1 MSALDSILGQVAQNV
16 DIRNLAAKVGLSPEQ
31 VESAVTALARSR
43 VAPGDTASGAA
54 AATGLPTGTLS
65 EIIGHIGGEGSLG
78 QFATLLQGQEG
89 LLGNVGG
96 MLDRDGDGNPLND
109 FGGLAQNFLGGN
121 RT

>member
-31 VESAVTALARSR
+31 VETAVTALARSH
-43 VAPGDTASGAA
+43 VAPGDTAGAA
-54 AATGLPTGTLS
+54 AAAKGLPAGTLN

-78 QFATLLQGQEG
+78 QFATLLQDQEG
-89 LLGNVGG
+89 LIGKVGN

-109 FGGLAQNFLGGN
+109 LGGLAQNFLGGN